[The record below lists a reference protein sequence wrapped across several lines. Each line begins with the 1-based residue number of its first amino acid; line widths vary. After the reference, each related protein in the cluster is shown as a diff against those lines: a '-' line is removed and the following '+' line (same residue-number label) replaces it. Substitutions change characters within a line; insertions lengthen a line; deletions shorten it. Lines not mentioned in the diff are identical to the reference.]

1 MTRNAALGA
10 IVVTLIF
17 GLIVGCQPGGDR
29 IAALE
34 RELADTKSKCGME
47 TQELRAKLAETE
59 PATTAR
65 TIANFFMD
73 ITSSN
78 DNLTLMQR
86 SRLHLVKGERVW
98 RANFLTI

>member
-59 PATTAR
+59 KKLEQEIAAR
-65 TIANFFMD
+65 RNAEASLKKAKVM
-73 ITSSN
+73 
-78 DNLTLMQR
+78 
-86 SRLHLVKGERVW
+86 K
-98 RANFLTI
+98 